1 MNEQTEAVD
10 RSAHTA
16 IQERALIAAGL
27 RSRDP
32 NLLED
37 LVRQHHLKIFHFL
50 LGMTGSRD
58 RAEDL
63 TQETW
68 VRVIERGS
76 QYNGDSAFESWLL
89 VVARN
94 LAIDT
99 ARKARFSLGAP
110 PDQTDDRHPWLAS
123 RMPSPF
129 EVACRR
135 ETAGRVRAA
144 VRGLSPRLRS
154 VWRLRFDDSLS
165 LLAIAARLN
174 LAPGTVRSR
183 LHRGVA
189 AVRATIEQA
198 GQN

>member
-1 MNEQTEAVD
+1 MNEQTAAVD
-10 RSAHTA
+10 RSVPPA
-16 IQERALIAAGL
+16 IRERALIVAGL

-32 NLLED
+32 DLLED
-37 LVRQHHLKIFHFL
+37 LVRRHHPRIFHYL
-50 LGMTGSRD
+50 LAMTGSRD

-76 QYNGDSAFESWLL
+76 QYSGDSAFESWLL

-99 ARKARFSLGAP
+99 ARKARFWPGAP
-110 PDQTDDRHPWLAS
+110 PGQTGDRPPWPAS

-144 VRGLSPRLRS
+144 ARALSPRLRS

-165 LLAIAARLN
+165 LLAIATRLN

-183 LHRGVA
+183 LHRSVA
-189 AVRATIEQA
+189 AIRAMVEPA
-198 GQN
+198 GRN

>member
-1 MNEQTEAVD
+1 MNERTEAVD
-10 RSAHTA
+10 SSAHPA

-37 LVRQHHLKIFHFL
+37 LVRQHHPRIFHYL
-50 LGMTGSRD
+50 LAMTRSRD

-63 TQETW
+63 TQDTW

-76 QYNGDSAFESWLL
+76 QYSGDSAFESWLL
-89 VVARN
+89 VVAHN

-110 PDQTDDRHPWLAS
+110 PDQTGDRHPWPAS

-144 VRGLSPRLRS
+144 VRALSPRLRS
-154 VWRLRFDDSLS
+154 VWRLRFDDNLS
-165 LLAIAARLN
+165 LLAIATRLK

-189 AVRATIEQA
+189 AVRAMVEPA